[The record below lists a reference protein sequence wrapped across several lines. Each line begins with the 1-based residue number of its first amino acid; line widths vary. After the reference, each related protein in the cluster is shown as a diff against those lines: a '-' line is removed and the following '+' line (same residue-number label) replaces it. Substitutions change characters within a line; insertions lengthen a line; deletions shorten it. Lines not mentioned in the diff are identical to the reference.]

1 MIKFFRKI
9 RQRLLSDLPA
19 GKAGNKFSK
28 YLIYA
33 IGEIVLVVIGILI
46 ALQIN
51 NWSENEKIKKEEK
64 ILITGLI
71 QNIEEDIK
79 SLTFVTKID
88 STFIDANRI
97 LLSALKNDS
106 IRRNKPLL
114 KQKIYE
120 GSFSASFVPNQ
131 IIFNQIQFS
140 GKLNYIL
147 NDSIKNKIQSYY
159 DNVSNVMDFQ
169 ETNLK
174 VIYSAGIDLIPFFNI
189 NSVLQDGLPDFA
201 KMEVDAFDNS
211 FFYESTQS
219 DSVKEFANKSTLKQ
233 ALMAPLY
240 STHSELLQEGIA
252 LRKRLIQ
259 YLDEK

>member
-9 RQRLLSDLPA
+9 RQKLLQE
-19 GKAGNKFSK
+19 NRFNK
-28 YLIYA
+28 YLLYA

-51 NWSENEKIKKEEK
+51 TWNENKKIRAEEK
-64 ILITGLI
+64 KLITGLI

-79 SLTFVTKID
+79 SLTAMTKSD
-88 STFIDANRI
+88 SIFIDANRI
-97 LLSALKNDS
+97 LLSALKDDS

-120 GSFSASFVPNQ
+120 GSFSSSFVPSQ
-131 IIFNQIQFS
+131 ITFNQMQFS

-169 ETNLK
+169 ETNLNI
-174 VIYSAGIDLIPFFNI
+174 IYIAGTELIPFMDV
-189 NSVLQDGLPDFA
+189 NSVLQNRLPNFA

-219 DSVKEFANKSTLKQ
+219 DRVKEFAKKSTFKQ
-233 ALMAPLY
+233 ALMVPLY
-240 STHSELLQEGIA
+240 SAHNKLLQEGIA
-252 LRKRLIQ
+252 LRERLIQ
-259 YLDEK
+259 YLDEN

>member
-9 RQRLLSDLPA
+9 RQKLLA
-19 GKAGNKFSK
+19 ENRFSK
-28 YLIYA
+28 YLLYA

-51 NWSENEKIKKEEK
+51 TWSENQKIKKEEK

-71 QNIEEDIK
+71 QNIEDDIK
-79 SLTFVTKID
+79 NLTTVTKGD
-88 STFIDANRI
+88 SINIDANRI

-114 KQKIYE
+114 KQKIYQ
-120 GSFSASFVPNQ
+120 AAFVSSLKPNQ
-131 IIFNQIQFS
+131 IIFSQIQFS
-140 GKLNYIL
+140 GKLTYIL
-147 NDSIKNKIQSYY
+147 NDSIKTKILSYY
-159 DNVSNVMDFQ
+159 DNVSNVLDYQESNLNTIYGLGVGMSDILDYNSLFQ
-169 ETNLK
+169 N
-174 VIYSAGIDLIPFFNI
+174 V
-189 NSVLQDGLPDFA
+189 LPDFA

-211 FFYESTQS
+211 FFYESIES
-219 DSVKEFANKSTLKQ
+219 NRVKEFVNKTTARQ
-233 ALMAPLY
+233 ALLLPLY

-252 LRKRLIQ
+252 LRESLIQ

>member
-9 RQRLLSDLPA
+9 RQKLLSE
-19 GKAGNKFSK
+19 NRFSK
-28 YLIYA
+28 YLLYA

-51 NWSENEKIKKEEK
+51 TWSENKKIRAEEK
-64 ILITGLI
+64 KLLSGLI

-79 SLTFVTKID
+79 SLTFVTNSD
-88 STFIDANRI
+88 SIFIDANRI
-97 LLSALKNDS
+97 LLSALKDDS
-106 IRRNKPLL
+106 IRRNKTLL

-120 GSFSASFVPNQ
+120 GSFSSNFVPNQ

-147 NDSIKNKIQSYY
+147 IDSIKNKIQSYY

-169 ETNLK
+169 ETNLNL
-174 VIYSAGIDLIPFFNI
+174 IHSAGIDLIPFFNI

-201 KMEVDAFDNS
+201 KMKVDAFDNS

-219 DSVKEFANKSTLKQ
+219 ERVKEFANKSTFKQ
-233 ALMAPLY
+233 ALMVPLY
-240 STHSELLQEGIA
+240 SAHSELLQEGIA
-252 LRKRLIQ
+252 LRESLIQ